1 MDKNNFVT
9 IIGSSAICA
18 AGKDKK
24 KFFYNT
30 VKQCSPKNCKS
41 IAEYLFETR
50 LDFPAFFLE
59 PKILDKEAEKFIK
72 PFLEKNE
79 LENCPNRTIEILLK
93 CLYDLLI
100 DAQIE
105 PKDIKNKTVG
115 IIIGTTVGSTF
126 NNESYYKAYREGE
139 KTYPYAI
146 KNYLL
151 SNLAQV
157 IQSVLEVTGPTMVIN
172 NACASGTDALGI
184 ASIWIKSGICD
195 IAIAGGADELS
206 KIAYLGFSNLQLTSK
221 YPCKPFDAQ
230 RSGLNLGEGAA
241 LMLLCPYKK
250 STQVRGF
257 ILGYSCTADAYHP
270 TAPHPEG
277 KGLTNAIKNAIEQA
291 EIKRESIAMI
301 NAHGTGTIV
310 NDLSEAR
317 AIEAV
322 LDCNIPVVS
331 TKGITGHCLGAAGAI
346 EALWTIEAL
355 NSLTCPGTIGL
366 NQKDPKININTIIQ
380 GEKISLNSNIGISQ
394 SLAFGGSNSCLL
406 LMGKD

>member
-9 IIGSSAICA
+9 ILGSSAICA
-18 AGKDKK
+18 AGEDKES
-24 KFFYNT
+24 FFYNS
-30 VKQCSPKNCKS
+30 VKQNGPKNCRAIS
-41 IAEYLFETR
+41 EYLFETK
-50 LDFPAFFLE
+50 LDFPAFFLG
-59 PKILDKEAEKFIK
+59 PKILNKDVIRFIT

-79 LENCPNRTIEILLK
+79 LEHCPNRTVEILLR
-93 CLYDLLI
+93 CLYNLLI
-100 DAQIE
+100 DAQLE

-115 IIIGTTVGSTF
+115 IVIGTTVGSTF
-126 NNESYYKAYREGE
+126 NNESYYKAYREG
-139 KTYPYAI
+139 KRPYPYAI

-157 IQSVLEVTGPTMVIN
+157 IQSVLEVRGPTMVIN

-221 YPCKPFDAQ
+221 YPCKPFDAK

-250 STQVRGF
+250 STQTKGF

-270 TAPHPEG
+270 TAPHPKGEG
-277 KGLTNAIKNAIEQA
+277 LKNAIKNIIEQA
-291 EIKRESIAMI
+291 GIKPKSIAMI

-310 NDLSEAR
+310 NDLSESY

-322 LDCNIPVVS
+322 LGCNIPVVS

-355 NSLTCPGTIGL
+355 NNLICPGTIGL
-366 NQKDPKININTIIQ
+366 NKKDPKININAIIQ
-380 GEKISLNSNIGISQ
+380 GEKVSLKSNIGISQ